1 MSLEI
6 FVVLV
11 ASSHLPS
18 VPADRVMRTDL
29 RALHAKEKEM
39 DRIIARWSKVM
50 LALTALVCPAGNVWA
65 DSPHFI
71 NSQTTATLAQNGD
84 LVVSWKEAGLGDN
97 VLINYEASA
106 DANATCTCLSRSG
119 NCPAAA
125 NKVTVSG
132 PVSAM
137 GAFNSGKNGTI
148 SKSLDVSPPPCPSSA
163 PPTCG
168 RGQTLVLSAVTYTNI
183 TLEDVTNGISASGLP
198 SSLAKT
204 FFTCP

>member
-1 MSLEI
+1 MQ
-6 FVVLV
+6 
-11 ASSHLPS
+11 
-18 VPADRVMRTDL
+18 TDL

-39 DRIIARWSKVM
+39 DGIIARWSKVLLT
-50 LALTALVCPAGNVWA
+50 LAALACPAGNVLA

-71 NSQTTATLAQNGD
+71 NSQTAATLAQNGD
-84 LVVSWKEAGLGDN
+84 LVVSWKEAGLGNN
-97 VLINYEASA
+97 VVINYEASA
-106 DANATCTCLSRSG
+106 DANATCTCVSRSG
-119 NCPAAA
+119 KCPAAA

-137 GAFNSGKNGTI
+137 GAFSSGRNGTI
-148 SKSLDVSPPPCPSSA
+148 AESLEVSPPPCPSSA

-168 RGQTLVLSAVTYTNI
+168 TGQRLVLSAVTYTNI
-183 TLEDVTNGISASGLP
+183 ALEDVTNGISASGLP